1 MVKFND
7 IKIAD
12 IGFYI
17 NLDIREDRKEK
28 IESQLI
34 DFNITGVERHSAFS
48 KTNSPTLNCKT
59 SHLQLMKKFLETDF
73 ETLLILEDDCLF
85 LDVLKENGDEIF
97 NEINNT
103 DWDIFWLGCKNRR
116 MPLKYKNNCYRVSS
130 VSYAQSYLI
139 RRKFCK
145 FIMENYSE
153 SNFNGRESFEQ
164 PSGTD
169 ELLSLAPYGID
180 VVAHPEKYDYY
191 NLDQPLDVLPT
202 IYTSLCYKYALTTQ
216 YSSYSNLWHF
226 VVNYEEYIKQGFPN
240 EEE

>member
-17 NLDIREDRKEK
+17 NLDKREDRKEK

-48 KTNSPTLNCKT
+48 EYDSNTLNCKR
-59 SHLQLMKKFLETDF
+59 SHLQLMEKLLETDF

-85 LDVLKENGDEIF
+85 LDILKENGDEIF
-97 NEINNT
+97 NDINNT
-103 DWDIFWLGCKNRR
+103 EWDVFWLGCRNRR
-116 MPLKYKNNCYRVSS
+116 NPIKYKNNCYQVSS

-139 RRKFCK
+139 KRDFCK
-145 FIMENYSE
+145 FIIDNFSEN
-153 SNFNGRESFEQ
+153 NFFGQ
-164 PSGTD
+164 PSTPD
-169 ELLSLAPYGID
+169 ELLSLAPYGVD
-180 VVAHPEKYDYY
+180 VVIHPDKYNYY

-202 IYTSLCYKYALTTQ
+202 IYKAMCYKYVLTTQ
-216 YSSYSNLWHF
+216 YPSYSDLWF
-226 VVNYEEYIKQGFPN
+226 FDVNYEEYIKQGMPK
-240 EEE
+240 EE